1 MLRSLRIRSKLIAIV
16 VAPIV
21 ALSVLAA
28 LGLRQR
34 TNDGRQANDVRRY
47 ARLADAVRPA
57 IKNLASERGLAI
69 RLVAGGSAD
78 PVGPQL
84 AEARTKVDQSVIEL
98 TNAVK
103 RVGGLSATLSRAL
116 AAAKNDL
123 AGLGDRR
130 TAIDAGTTTTDQIID
145 GYSTAIRDLFE
156 YLEELPADRSLRDVN
171 MRRLAAAMMELD
183 ATSESYARI
192 REVTDVALA
201 KGSVTVANYGEIR
214 AQLQRI
220 ADQAVRFR
228 DDANPAEAA
237 QLAGLQTGQAATA
250 ANALENDI
258 VTAGSDAKLRGNAP
272 DYFTSAT
279 ARIDA
284 LGRLEDRT
292 AAALFERATNQADDA
307 SSAQRNYLLG
317 TLGALALAIALAALV
332 ARSLTKPVRQLT
344 TSATRIANEELPDL
358 VQAISTQQQPVS
370 PTFAPIKVRS
380 RDEIGELAAAFNTVH
395 HVAVSTAIEQASL
408 RRSVSDMFVNLGRRN
423 QSLISRQLELIDTLE
438 STERDPDV
446 LENLFALDHLATRMR
461 RNAENLLVLAGE
473 EPPRKWGQLV
483 PLVDVIRAAV
493 SEVEDYTRVDV
504 LADDELF
511 LAGHAA
517 SDVAHLVAEL
527 VENATNFSAPNTR
540 VRIRV
545 ERTSDRYLISVV
557 DQGIGMTEADLLAAN
572 ERLADPPEAD
582 LTLTN
587 RVGFFVIG
595 RLAYRSGTA
604 VRLGRSATGG
614 TIAQLALPPSLV
626 SSSLAEQP
634 SSALSPTGT
643 GPLGDSPQSARD
655 RLLGALRSQ
664 PARPSD
670 QSPLTR
676 DDAAVPAAIA
686 APGVATPAV
695 AFAPAEPDGVEL
707 LAPPRASEPAP
718 PEPTPPDWTPAPTP
732 ASTPTPLPTP
742 TPTATSTWAPPTGAL
757 LPPTTSEVL
766 GGNNADADP
775 APDHDRAAN
784 NERRIAADSFAALL
798 GRSHVDST
806 DRAAEAVNGNGSSP
820 APTDAPLEP
829 APTARVTSTG
839 LPVRQAGAHRRTTAP
854 SIAQETDAD
863 VDADT
868 SAPRSA
874 DEVRSMLTRFRGGVQ
889 RGRDL
894 PDPTTSATPEDGS

>member
-16 VAPIV
+16 IAPIV
-21 ALSVLAA
+21 AMSVLAA

-57 IKNLASERGLAI
+57 IKGLAMERGLAV
-69 RLVAGGSAD
+69 RLAAGGSND

-84 AEARTKVDQSVIEL
+84 AEARTKVDQAVTGL
-98 TNAVK
+98 ANAVK
-103 RVGGLSATLSRAL
+103 RVGGLSAPLSHAL
-116 AAAKNDL
+116 GAAKNDL
-123 AGLGDRR
+123 AGLGDSRK
-130 TAIDAGTTTTDQIID
+130 AIDAGTATTGQVLDS
-145 GYSTAIRDLFE
+145 YSTTIGDLFE

-171 MRRLAAAMMELD
+171 MRRLAAAMMEMD
-183 ATSESYARI
+183 ATRESYARI
-192 REVTDVALA
+192 REVIDIALA
-201 KGSVTVANYGEIR
+201 KGAVTVADYGEIR
-214 AQLQRI
+214 AQRQRI

-228 DDANPAEAA
+228 DDANPAEAT
-237 QLAGLQTGQAATA
+237 QLAEIQNGAAA
-250 ANALENDI
+250 GVANTLENDI
-258 VTAGSDAKLRGNAP
+258 VKAGASAKLQGAP
-272 DYFTSAT
+272 QDYFNSAT
-279 ARIDA
+279 TRIDA
-284 LGRLEDRT
+284 LGELEERT
-292 AAALFERATNQADDA
+292 ASALFSRATRQADDA
-307 SSAQRNYLLG
+307 SKAQRNYLLG

-332 ARSLTKPVRQLT
+332 ARSLSKPVRQLT
-344 TSATRIANEELPDL
+344 RSATRIANEELPDL
-358 VQAISTQQQPVS
+358 VEAISTQQQPVS

-380 RDEIGELAAAFNTVH
+380 RDEIGELAAAFNAVH

-446 LENLFALDHLATRMR
+446 LGNLFALDHLATRMR

-527 VENATNFSAPNTR
+527 VENATSFSAPNTR

-557 DQGIGMTEADLLAAN
+557 DQGIGMTDADMHAAN

-582 LTLTN
+582 LTLTT

-595 RLAYRSGTA
+595 RLARRSGTA

-626 SSSLAEQP
+626 SSSPAEQP
-634 SSALSPTGT
+634 SSAASPTGS

-664 PARPSD
+664 PARPTGQGAPVD
-670 QSPLTR
+670 E
-676 DDAAVPAAIA
+676 DAGAVDAFAGTEPAL
-686 APGVATPAV
+686 APVVAT
-695 AFAPAEPDGVEL
+695 GV
-707 LAPPRASEPAP
+707 LAPPP
-718 PEPTPPDWTPAPTP
+718 PPAPTP
-732 ASTPTPLPTP
+732 S
-742 TPTATSTWAPPTGAL
+742 PTAAPLWAPPAGAL
-757 LPPTTSEVL
+757 LPPSPNGAT
-766 GGNNADADP
+766 DA
-775 APDHDRAAN
+775 APGTHETPNTDEEASTA
-784 NERRIAADSFAALL
+784 RRIAADSFAALL
-798 GRSHVDST
+798 GRPQNSGVGEPGRT
-806 DRAAEAVNGNGSSP
+806 DGTGSVGDPSGAANGHRATE
-820 APTDAPLEP
+820 TMIDAPLAS
-829 APTARVTSTG
+829 APTAQVTSTG

-854 SIAQETDAD
+854 SVAQDIDTDTDAD
-863 VDADT
+863 TA
-868 SAPRSA
+868 APRSA
-874 DEVRSMLTRFRGGVQ
+874 DEVRSMLSRFRGGVQ

-894 PDPTTSATPEDGS
+894 PDPTSTSRPEDRS